1 MFESFIYHPE
11 KGLKLGAG
19 AGEMIEAIKDERSV
33 IWIDMSDMEDADVD
47 FLTLVFNLHP
57 LTVEDFI
64 LPNIRPKIEEF
75 KDYLFLVMFYLESA
89 NGNQASS
96 VKTTEIDF
104 CLGKN
109 FLVTFHECP
118 VNSLNICKDRIKKR
132 SPMIQQG
139 ADMLLNSIIDYCVD
153 SFIPFISEFDKHIDQ
168 LTDELFKDPK
178 QEILKKIYL
187 LKDQI
192 LNLRY
197 TIGSQTDI
205 VSLLAKNKFGVI
217 SYSAGIYFRNI
228 YDNLM
233 RLNDTI
239 GAARDTITGAM
250 EVYAF
255 TVSNRLNEIMKTL
268 TIIATIMMPL
278 TLIASIYGMNFK
290 HMPELESP
298 LGYPIVITAM
308 ATVIVSMLVYF
319 KRKKWL

>member
-1 MFESFIYHPE
+1 MFDSFIYHPE
-11 KGLKLGAG
+11 RGLESGAS
-19 AGEMIEAIKDERSV
+19 AAEIAEAIKDERS
-33 IWIDMSDMEDADVD
+33 ILWIDISEMEDSDID

-57 LTVEDFI
+57 LTIEDFI
-64 LPNIRPKIEEF
+64 IPNIRPKIEEF
-75 KDYLFLVMFYLESA
+75 KDYLFLVMLYLEPA
-89 NGNQASS
+89 NGSQHGP

-118 VNSLNICKDRIKKR
+118 VNSLNVCKDRIKKQ

-139 ADMLLNSIIDYCVD
+139 ADMLLNSIIDSCVD
-153 SFIPFISEFDKHIDQ
+153 SFMPFISEFDKHVDL
-168 LTDELFKDPK
+168 LTDELFRNPN
-178 QEILKKIYL
+178 QETLKKIYL
-187 LKDQI
+187 LKSQT
-192 LNLRY
+192 LNLRFF
-197 TIGSQTDI
+197 IGSQADI
-205 VSLLAKNKFGVI
+205 ISLLTKNKFNLI

-255 TVSNRLNEIMKTL
+255 TISNRLNEIMKTL

-290 HMPELESP
+290 HMPELDSP
-298 LGYPIVITAM
+298 LGYPIVIASM
-308 ATVIVSMLVYF
+308 IAVIVSMLAYF
-319 KRKKWL
+319 RRKGWL